1 MLTRDLDYDLP
12 QELIAQTPIEPRDAA
27 RLLIVRRDTGEL
39 THRVFRDVGEYLRH
53 GDLLIA
59 NESRVIPARLRA
71 RKVGTGGAVEVLLL
85 RKLDDLT
92 WEALA
97 GGKRIRPGTRLE
109 ILDESHHCALTAK
122 IVEAREGPQR
132 IVRFEQPIEPLF
144 GVVGVMPL
152 PPYIHVPLA
161 DPERYQTIYSHTP
174 GSAAAPTAGLHFT
187 PDLMVAL
194 RRQGVE
200 FGLVTLHIGLD
211 TFKPVDEERV
221 EDHHIH
227 SEWCSLSP
235 EVARQINEAKLAGRR
250 VIAVGTTSVRVL
262 ETAARKSQMV
272 TTRAALPPH
281 VIPRREAPRNLCAE
295 IPRSQKTL
303 ARNDMAEQLP
313 QMSNLECQADASL
326 EVCGWRTVSAFEGF
340 SDLFIYPGFQFHVVD
355 AMLTNF
361 HLPRSTLLAL
371 VSAFAGRDLIL
382 RAYQVAI
389 SERYRFYSFG
399 DAMFIV

>member
-1 MLTRDLDYDLP
+1 MPKSRPMLTRDLDYDLP

-27 RLLIVRRDTGEL
+27 RLLIVQRGTGDL
-39 THRVFRDVGEYLRH
+39 MHRVFRDMGEFLRP

-71 RKVGTGGAVEVLLL
+71 RKARTGGAVEVLLL

-92 WEALA
+92 WEALT
-97 GGKRIRPGTRLE
+97 GGKRVRPGTRLE
-109 ILDESHHCALTAK
+109 ILDESHNCALTAEV
-122 IVEAREGPQR
+122 VETREGPQR

-144 GVVGVMPL
+144 GAVGITPL
-152 PPYIHVPLA
+152 PPYIHAPLA
-161 DPERYQTIYSHTP
+161 NPERYQTVYSHTP

-187 PDLMVAL
+187 PDFILAL
-194 RRQGVE
+194 RRQGIE

-221 EDHHIH
+221 QDHRIH
-227 SEWCSLSP
+227 TEWCSLSP
-235 EVARQINEAKLAGRR
+235 EVARQINEAKLSGRR

-262 ETAARKSQMV
+262 ETAARKSLTSRPLGV
-272 TTRAALPPH
+272 PPSGR
-281 VIPRREAPRNLCAE
+281 PACAW
-295 IPRSQKTL
+295 Q
-303 ARNDMAEQLP
+303 
-313 QMSNLECQADASL
+313 
-326 EVCGWRTVSAFEGF
+326 TVSAFEGF
-340 SDLFIYPGFQFHVVD
+340 SDLFIYPGFQFRAVD
-355 AMLTNF
+355 ALLTNF

-382 RAYQVAI
+382 RAYQAAI

>member
-39 THRVFRDVGEYLRH
+39 THRVFRDMGEYLRP

-71 RKVGTGGAVEVLLL
+71 RKARTGGAVEVLLL
-85 RKLDDLT
+85 RRLDDLT
-92 WEALA
+92 WEALI

-109 ILDESHHCALTAK
+109 ILDESHNCALTAEVVK
-122 IVEAREGPQR
+122 ACEGPQR
-132 IVRFEQPIEPLF
+132 VVRFERPIEPLF
-144 GVVGVMPL
+144 GAVGLTPL
-152 PPYIHVPLA
+152 PPYIHTPLA
-161 DPERYQTIYSHTP
+161 NPERYQTIYSHTP

-187 PDLMVAL
+187 PDFILAL
-194 RRQGVE
+194 RRQGIE

-227 SEWCSLSP
+227 TEWCSLSP

-262 ETAARKSQMV
+262 ETAASKS
-272 TTRAALPPH
+272 RHSLAKA
-281 VIPRREAPRNLCAE
+281 RRVRE
-295 IPRSQKTL
+295 
-303 ARNDMAEQLP
+303 
-313 QMSNLECQADASL
+313 MSNLKCQADASL
-326 EVCGWRTVSAFEGF
+326 EVCGWQTVSAFEGF
-340 SDLFIYPGFQFHVVD
+340 SDLFIYPGFQFRAVD

-382 RAYQVAI
+382 RAYQAAI
-389 SERYRFYSFG
+389 GERYRFYSFG